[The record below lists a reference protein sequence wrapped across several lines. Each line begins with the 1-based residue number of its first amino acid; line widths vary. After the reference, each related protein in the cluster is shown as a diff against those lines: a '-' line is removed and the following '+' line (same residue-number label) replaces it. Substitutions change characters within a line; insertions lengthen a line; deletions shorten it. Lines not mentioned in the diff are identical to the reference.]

1 MEHPCSVGSSMSA
14 RIQYAIMRFPEFA
27 EAIKQ
32 YCADSRFFFNLC
44 EDYGEAIEILRHWER
59 FDEPSTSES
68 VRMCRELVED
78 LEQEIL
84 LEMKYLNNER

>member
-1 MEHPCSVGSSMSA
+1 MSA
-14 RIQYAIMRFPEFA
+14 RIQYAVTRFPEFA

-32 YCADSRFFFNLC
+32 YCADNRFFFSLC

-59 FDEPSTSES
+59 FDDPSASE
-68 VRMCRELVED
+68 VIRMCRELVED

-84 LEMKYLNNER
+84 LEIKHSNDE